1 MKFCPPCCHAAAP
14 LSRLSTQA
22 KAVALKLAIAG
33 VVWGVL
39 GIVTQTQLYAQR
51 DLTEI
56 PQPDPVSESAE
67 MRVDESANV
76 NLYAA
81 DPQIRKPIQMNFDAS
96 GALWVATSEVY
107 PQIKPGE
114 LADDKIVVLR
124 DTDGDGDIDQS
135 TTFADGLLIPT
146 GVIPDGE
153 NACYVAD
160 STQLLHLADTDGD
173 GIADQRRVIF
183 SGFGTEDTHH
193 LLHTLRWGPDG
204 CLYFN
209 QSIYIHS
216 HIDTA
221 YGTRHLDGG
230 GIWRYRPSTGRL
242 EVFCKGFI
250 NPWGHVFDEQ
260 GESFVTDGAGYEGIN
275 YAYPDSVFNTSPG
288 ASRWLSGL
296 NPGSPKHCGLA
307 VLSGTHIPAEWNG
320 NLVTNDFRSHRVCRF
335 DVAPDGS
342 GFRSQQQPEII
353 TTSHVAFRPIDV
365 RMGPDGAV
373 YIADWYNPI
382 IQHGEVDFRDERRD
396 RKHGRIWRVSFPE
409 QPLDLWPEF
418 SKQSTAQ
425 LCQLLEDPSLDVRQ
439 FAREELW
446 RRAAT
451 DSASVMKTIRD
462 WRDADNANAA
472 MRALEVLWMNEVVS
486 AANVEDAKIAI
497 AASQQSEKRVL
508 GTALRSI
515 WRSRESV
522 SSDSDAYHAI
532 SQMVF
537 AQADAADPRTR
548 LEVAISVG
556 QARADRDA
564 LNAVIKVAKHPI
576 DSNLDF
582 AIWQSLR
589 KLDAASPSASILELI
604 DWQSKPHELAIAV
617 GAIANPK
624 AAQVAIEM
632 LRRDAGK
639 AASSDELF
647 LATVRAGNA
656 KQLGQLL
663 EMLTRPDSSAPS
675 ASRLTS
681 LLERTKSDG
690 TVPADANAS
699 VAVAVADVETLARN
713 PEWRTSLYRAVATWK
728 LSEAESALIEMLPK
742 ATGDSRVALIEAIGS
757 FESDKAKQT
766 IHGLLNSQ
774 DTQARVAATR
784 AMASNRPRA
793 AFAAVIKLVQ
803 DKETINEG
811 SAIVAEMAKRK
822 DIPEAFASVLEKHTL
837 DTDLAGHL
845 LRHIRS
851 SGGNAR
857 LEEAIRNSGK
867 LEDLAWKLTPEL
879 SAEIL
884 AQAKQGS
891 AANGERIYRQAKLQ
905 CINCHAIGTAGGLVG
920 PNLISIGGSS
930 QPDYILESLLAPNV
944 KLKEGY
950 TTTQFLTDE
959 GRVISGIVLT
969 ENDKTIQVRLAD
981 GTVTSVVVDSIEDES
996 PGKSLMPEGLLDN
1009 VTQAEL
1015 ADLVAFLSALGR
1027 VPEFTVSTEPMLRS
1041 IETLIF
1047 TNQSN
1052 HLINRTSTDAV
1063 ASGADVMQ
1071 WRPLTS
1077 RVDGTFAIEEMD
1089 AFKQH
1094 RTTPPTSFI
1103 RFQISVSSGADAH
1116 LGLPNEI
1123 SEAWVDGKPTPAA
1136 SLRTEA
1142 LPEGDHTIV
1151 LAIDRTQQTSPFTIG
1166 LSGNVTTPE
1175 PK

>member
-1 MKFCPPCCHAAAP
+1 MSYPPAAALLP
-14 LSRLSTQA
+14 FLSTHA
-22 KAVALKLAIAG
+22 NAFASKLAIAG
-33 VVWGVL
+33 LAWGVL
-39 GIVTQTQLYAQR
+39 GIAALPSLYAQR
-51 DLTEI
+51 DLTDI
-56 PQPDPVSESAE
+56 PIPDPGSESAA

-114 LADDKIVVLR
+114 EADDKIVVLR

-160 STQLLHLADTDGD
+160 STQLLYLEDTDSD
-173 GIADQRRVIF
+173 GIADKRRVIF

-242 EVFCKGFI
+242 EIFCKGFI

-260 GESFVTDGAGYEGIN
+260 GESFVTDGAGFEGIN
-275 YAYPDSVFNTSPG
+275 YAFPDSVFNTSPG
-288 ASRWLSGL
+288 ARRWVSGL

-307 VLSGTHIPAEWNG
+307 VLSGTHIPPDWRG

-335 DVAPDGS
+335 DVTPEGS

-373 YIADWYNPI
+373 YVADWYNPI

-396 RKHGRIWRVSFPE
+396 RKHGRIWRVSFPK
-409 QPLDLWPEF
+409 QPLDHWPEF

-425 LCQLLEDPSLDVRQ
+425 LCQLLDDPSLDVRQ

-451 DSASVMKTIRD
+451 DSAGVMKTIRD

-486 AANVEDAKIAI
+486 AANLEDAQIAI
-497 AASQQSEKRVL
+497 AASKQSEKRVL
-508 GTALRSI
+508 GTTLRSI
-515 WRSRESV
+515 WRSRENV
-522 SSDSDAYHAI
+522 ATDSDAYRAI
-532 SQMVF
+532 SQMVYE
-537 AQADAADPRTR
+537 QADATDPRTR
-548 LEVAISVG
+548 LEVAVSVG

-564 LNAVIKVAKHPI
+564 LNAVIDVAKHPI

-589 KLDAASPSASILELI
+589 NLDAASPSTSILEQI
-604 DWQSKPHELAIAV
+604 DWQSKHHELAIAV
-617 GAIANPK
+617 RAIANPK

-632 LRRDAGK
+632 LRRENAN

-647 LATVRAGNA
+647 LAAVQAGNA
-656 KQLGQLL
+656 NQLGQLL
-663 EMLTRPDSSAPS
+663 ELLTRPSSSAHSPS
-675 ASRLTS
+675 RMTA

-690 TVPADANAS
+690 TVPTNANSS
-699 VAVAVADVETLARN
+699 VAAAVADAEALTRN
-713 PEWRTSLYRAVATWK
+713 PAWRTSLYRAVATWK
-728 LSEAESALIEMLPK
+728 LSEAESTLIEMLPK
-742 ATGDSRVALIEAIGS
+742 TSGDSRAALIEAIGS
-757 FESDKAKQT
+757 FESDVAKQT
-766 IHGLLNSQ
+766 IRELLDSQ
-774 DTQARVAATR
+774 DTQSRVAATR
-784 AMASNRPRA
+784 TMATHRPRA
-793 AFAAVIKLVQ
+793 AFAAVLKLVQ
-803 DKETINEG
+803 NKETIEEG
-811 SAIVAEMAKRK
+811 SAIIAEMAKRK
-822 DIPEAFASVLEKHTL
+822 DIPEAFASVLEKQTL
-837 DTDLAGHL
+837 DTDLASHL
-845 LRHIRS
+845 LRYIRS

-857 LEEAIRNSGK
+857 LEEAIRVSGK

-884 AQAKQGS
+884 SQAKKGS
-891 AANGERIYRQAKLQ
+891 PANGERIYRQAKLQ

-930 QPDYILESLLAPNV
+930 QPDYILESLLTPNV

-969 ENDKTIQVRLAD
+969 KNDKTIQVRLAD
-981 GTVTSVVVDSIEDES
+981 GTVTSVLVDSIEDES

-1027 VPEFTVSTEPMLRS
+1027 VPEFTVSTDPMLRS
-1041 IETLIF
+1041 VETLIYS
-1047 TNQSN
+1047 NQSN

-1063 ASGADVMQ
+1063 ASGDAVMQ

-1077 RVDGTFAIEEMD
+1077 RVDGTFTIEEMD

-1103 RFQISVSSGADAH
+1103 RFRIKVLADTDAN
-1116 LGLPNEI
+1116 LDLPSEI
-1123 SEAWVDGKPTPAA
+1123 TEAWVDGKPFPAT

-1142 LPEGDHTIV
+1142 LEKGEHTIV
-1151 LAIDRTQQTSPFTIG
+1151 LAIDRTLQTAPFTIG
-1166 LSGNVTTPE
+1166 LAANVTTPE
-1175 PK
+1175 Q

>member
-1 MKFCPPCCHAAAP
+1 MANVITPKRAI
-14 LSRLSTQA
+14 
-22 KAVALKLAIAG
+22 AVVLCGVLAIA
-33 VVWGVL
+33 
-39 GIVTQTQLYAQR
+39 TQPALYAQR

-56 PQPDPVSESAE
+56 PQPDPASESSE
-67 MRVDESANV
+67 MRVAESASV

-173 GIADQRRVIF
+173 GVADKRRVIF

-260 GESFVTDGAGYEGIN
+260 GESFVTDGACFEGIN
-275 YAYPDSVFNTSPG
+275 YAFPDAVFITSPG
-288 ASRWLSGL
+288 ASRWVSGL
-296 NPGSPKHCGLA
+296 NPGSPKYCGLA
-307 VLSGTHIPAEWNG
+307 VLSGTHIPADWKG
-320 NLVTNDFRSHRVCRF
+320 GLVTNDFRSHRVCRF
-335 DVAPDGS
+335 DVTPDGS

-409 QPLDLWPEF
+409 QPLDPWPEF
-418 SKQSTAQ
+418 AKQSTAE
-425 LCQLLEDPSLDVRQ
+425 LCELLEDPSLDVRQ

-446 RRAAT
+446 RRAET

-486 AANVEDAKIAI
+486 AANAKDAEIAI
-497 AASQQSEKRVL
+497 AASKQSEKRVL

-515 WRSRESV
+515 WRSRENV
-522 SSDSDAYHAI
+522 ATDSEAYNTI

-556 QARADRDA
+556 QAHADRDA
-564 LNAVIKVAKHPI
+564 LNAVIDVAKHPI

-582 AIWQSLR
+582 VIWQSLR
-589 KLDAASPSASILELI
+589 KLDAASPSTSILEQI

-617 GAIANPK
+617 SAIANPK

-632 LRRDAGK
+632 LQRDAGK

-647 LATVRAGNA
+647 LAAVQAGNA
-656 KQLGQLL
+656 NQLGQLL
-663 EMLTRPDSSAPS
+663 KMLTSSSSSTPS
-675 ASRLTS
+675 ASRLTA

-690 TVPADANAS
+690 TIPADANAS
-699 VAVAVADVETLARN
+699 VAVAVADAATLDRN
-713 PEWRTSLYRAVATWK
+713 PQWRTTLYQAVATWK
-728 LSEAESALIEMLPK
+728 LSQAESALIEMLPQSS
-742 ATGDSRVALIEAIGS
+742 GDSRVALIEAIGS

-766 IHGLLNSQ
+766 IRGLLDSQ
-774 DTQARVAATR
+774 DPQARVAATR
-784 AMASNRPRA
+784 TMASHRPRA

-803 DKETINEG
+803 DQETIEDG
-811 SAIVAEMAKRK
+811 ATIVAEMAKRK

-837 DTDLAGHL
+837 DTELASHL
-845 LRHIRS
+845 LRHLRS

-857 LEEAIRNSGK
+857 LEEAIRKSGK

-884 AQAKQGS
+884 AQAKEGS
-891 AANGERIYRQAKLQ
+891 PAKGERIYRQAKLQ

-930 QPDYILESLLAPNV
+930 QPDYILESLLSPNV

-981 GTVTSVVVDSIEDES
+981 GTVTSVLVDSIEDES

-1009 VTQAEL
+1009 LTQGEL
-1015 ADLVAFLSALGR
+1015 ADLVAFLSVLGR
-1027 VPEFTVSTEPMLRS
+1027 DPEYTVSTEPMLRS

-1052 HLINRTSTDAV
+1052 RQINRTSTDAV
-1063 ASGADVMQ
+1063 ANDSEVMQ

-1077 RVDGTFAIEEMD
+1077 RVDGTFVIEEMD

-1103 RFQISVSSGADAH
+1103 RFHINVSADGDAR
-1116 LGLPNEI
+1116 LEFPSEI

-1136 SLRTEA
+1136 SLRTES
-1142 LPEGDHTIV
+1142 LPAGEHTV
-1151 LAIDRTQQTSPFTIG
+1151 VFAIDRTLQTSPFTIG
-1166 LSGNVTTPE
+1166 LSGGVTASE